1 MGKSAVKGLI
11 VFLLCAL
18 LPLSSW
24 AAGLGRLSVL
34 SALGQPLRAEIEVVS
49 QPGEDLDGLS
59 AKLAPIEAYRV
70 AKIEFAD
77 ILLAVTASVQRRGNA
92 LVVVLSSVQ
101 PINDPFIDV
110 LVELNWASGRL
121 VREYTFLLDPPEYR
135 GPAQAAMPA
144 VVEPARAEPLVLSA
158 PAAAAAAAP
167 AAAPLI
173 APAASPA
180 ASPTTSPAAAS
191 AAPKAPLAQVPAA
204 PSRAAAASARVN
216 GIGRPSDAPALA
228 TAAPAPIA
236 APGAAAAG
244 AAPGERTHLVKSGD
258 TLGRVAQQY
267 AIEGVSLEQMLISL
281 QRSNPQAFDGENI
294 NRLRSGQVLQLPDRA
309 AAEAVVPSEARQQ
322 VAAQALAFREFRGGL
337 AQAVAAAPARAES
350 TRQASGRVTAPEADK
365 PIAPAPKSDQLR
377 LSSDN
382 ASDSKSGKS
391 AKSAKTE
398 QAAQSEK
405 GEKGASGGDTSA
417 SKDDEVARQK
427 MAKEL
432 QERIAL
438 LERNLDDI
446 AKLEAL
452 RRQAA
457 GQPAASPAAPSAA
470 PPAAPSAAQPPTQP
484 AVPAG
489 NPAAPGLPMPGA
501 APEKTSFSVEAMLD
515 VVTDVLDDAMSR
527 AMPVVERLLDDPM
540 ATLIEEPESVLL
552 LLALPLLLL
561 LWLWMRWRGRNA
573 QEVSERQD
581 PVPSVAAVG
590 MDGLLGANDGF
601 VNYTSASAATVS
613 LQTLGPALGVAAPN
627 GAAASPASEGSS
639 SEALDFDLN
648 FDAVPATDGAQLEDL
663 PATESLTQAA
673 AATVSPIQASAV
685 LDFELDSDDSVS
697 ATPSSPEGV
706 GSFSHDAVQTTLGA
720 SAAYQDTVLDFDL
733 GEDEPSRAVAT
744 APAERPLIN
753 FDGISLDLDPATNT
767 PAPGSVPIDGQVS
780 APVIEIATE
789 AVTEAATETVWQEV
803 EIKLDLAKAYLEM
816 TDRAGAREL
825 LQEVLSEGD
834 AAQQQRAQ
842 ALLDSLS

>member
-59 AKLAPIEAYRV
+59 AKLAPIEAYRI

-77 ILLAVTASVQRRGNA
+77 ILLAVTASIQRRGNA
-92 LVVVLSSVQ
+92 LVVQLSSVQ

-144 VVEPARAEPLVLSA
+144 VVEPARAEPLVLPA
-158 PAAAAAAAP
+158 PAAAP
-167 AAAPLI
+167 AAAPSI
-173 APAASPA
+173 ASAASPA
-180 ASPTTSPAAAS
+180 ASSAAAS
-191 AAPKAPLAQVPAA
+191 AAPKAPLALVPNP
-204 PSRAAAASARVN
+204 PSRAAASARVN
-216 GIGRPSDAPALA
+216 GRPSDAPAQ
-228 TAAPAPIA
+228 
-236 APGAAAAG
+236 AAAAQG
-244 AAPGERTHLVKSGD
+244 AVPAPVPASGAATAGTAPGERTYLVRPGD

-309 AAEAVVPSEARQQ
+309 AAEAVVPTEARQQ

-337 AQAVAAAPARAES
+337 AQAVAAAPARSES

-377 LSSDN
+377 LSSSN

-391 AKSAKTE
+391 AKTE
-398 QAAQSEK
+398 KAGQGEK
-405 GEKGASGGDTSA
+405 GEKGASSGDTAA

-457 GQPAASPAAPSAA
+457 GQPAAQPEAQSPAPSASQ
-470 PPAAPSAAQPPTQP
+470 PTVQPAA
-484 AVPAG
+484 PAG

-501 APEKTSFSVEAMLD
+501 APEETSFSVEAMLD
-515 VVTDVLDDAMSR
+515 VMTHVLDDAMSR
-527 AMPVVERLLDDPM
+527 ALPLVERLLDDPM
-540 ATLIEEPESVLL
+540 ASLIEEPESVLL

-561 LWLWMRWRGRNA
+561 LWLWMRWRTRNV
-573 QEVSERQD
+573 QNVSERQD
-581 PVPSVAAVG
+581 PVPSDAAAG
-590 MDGLLGANDGF
+590 MDGLHGANDGF
-601 VNYTSASAATVS
+601 VNYTSTSSATAA
-613 LQTLGPALGVAAPN
+613 LQTLDSAVAVTASN
-627 GAAASPASEGSS
+627 GAAASPAAGGSS
-639 SEALDFDLN
+639 PEAFDFDLD
-648 FDAVPATDGAQLEDL
+648 FDAVPATDGAQLEEL
-663 PATESLTQAA
+663 PSTEPLTQAA
-673 AATVSPIQASAV
+673 AATASPTPAAV
-685 LDFELDSDDSVS
+685 LDFELDSDDSVP
-697 ATPSSPEGV
+697 AAPSSPEGV
-706 GSFSHDAVQTTLGA
+706 GTFSHDAVQTTLGA
-720 SAAYQDTVLDFDL
+720 SSVYQDTVLDFDL
-733 GEDEPSRAVAT
+733 GEDEPSQAVAT

-753 FDGISLDLDPATNT
+753 FDGISLDLEPAENT
-767 PAPGSVPIDGQVS
+767 PAPQPLQADVPASQ
-780 APVIEIATE
+780 
-789 AVTEAATETVWQEV
+789 AATETVWQEV